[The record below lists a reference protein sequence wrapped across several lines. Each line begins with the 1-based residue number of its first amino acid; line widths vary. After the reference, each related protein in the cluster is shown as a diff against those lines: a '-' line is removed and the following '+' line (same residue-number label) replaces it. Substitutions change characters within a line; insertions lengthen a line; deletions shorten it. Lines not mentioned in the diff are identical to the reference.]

1 MNDSG
6 RRKQSINTRDPWLVT
21 GRNKP
26 AVDNWLRELA
36 SNRRPFS
43 ALLMRKIP
51 IFNSKD
57 NNKEVLANLC
67 EFEVPIPR
75 AVWYIKMLAAYNS
88 AMSEMNKT
96 KKRPQH
102 PDPSQDWTHALTRY
116 LRDQLQE
123 ILTSNNDEMRVESSV
138 PFKQWSYSLELCEHM
153 YNQGLLGMYNC
164 L

>member
-1 MNDSG
+1 
-6 RRKQSINTRDPWLVT
+6 
-21 GRNKP
+21 
-26 AVDNWLRELA
+26 
-36 SNRRPFS
+36 
-43 ALLMRKIP
+43 MRKVP
-51 IFNSKD
+51 IFNK
-57 NNKEVLANLC
+57 KEEMLANLC
-67 EFEVPIPR
+67 EFEVPTPR
-75 AVWYIKMLAAYNS
+75 AVWYIKMKAAYDS
-88 AMSEMNKT
+88 AISEMNKT